1 MDVPRLFAMWNAGAR
16 VEDIALAFGVSSTLV
31 YRWRRQYALPERPRS
46 STAPRPELTPDE
58 LERRKA
64 EVRERHM
71 AQRRR
76 ESPEVT
82 QARVRAERG
91 GAA

>member
-46 STAPRPELTPDE
+46 STAPRPELSASE
-58 LERRKA
+58 LERRKEEVWQRHLERLRA
-64 EVRERHM
+64 ETPD
-71 AQRRR
+71 ATYRR
-76 ESPEVT
+76 V
-82 QARVRAERG
+82 ARERG
-91 GAA
+91 GVQ